1 MITDFSG
8 NIEGVRTMP
17 KTLTL
22 SKPELFTHYGK
33 VYSVKWEL
41 LDEEGEG
48 YRISW
53 IEGAFDTNRP
63 ECIAFPYK
71 HKKRG
76 IQWTNYHEQAGS
88 HNPDAALALRDV
100 MEQLKEKHGYTY
112 NTEVEIQLLPGEVV
126 ADD

>member
-1 MITDFSG
+1 
-8 NIEGVRTMP
+8 MP

-22 SKPELFTHYGK
+22 SEPQLFTHYGK

-41 LDEEGEG
+41 LDEEGDG

-53 IEGAFDTNRP
+53 IECAFDTNRP
-63 ECIAFPYK
+63 ECMAFPYK

-76 IQWTNYHEQAGS
+76 IRYISWNEQAVS
-88 HNPDAALALRDV
+88 HNPDAALALREV
-100 MEQLKEKHGYTY
+100 MMQLKDEHGYTY
-112 NTEVEIQLLPGEVV
+112 EPETEPVYLLPGEVV

>member
-1 MITDFSG
+1 
-8 NIEGVRTMP
+8 MP

-53 IEGAFDTNRP
+53 IECAFDTNRP
-63 ECIAFPYK
+63 ECMAFPYK
-71 HKKRG
+71 HKKRD
-76 IQWTNYHEQAGS
+76 IRYISWNEKAVS
-88 HNPDAALALRDV
+88 HNPDAALALIDV
-100 MEQLKEKHGYTY
+100 MKQLKKKYGYTY
-112 NTEVEIQLLPGEVV
+112 DTEVEIQLLPGEVV
-126 ADD
+126 ADGNR